1 MPDEHNQ
8 KAAFEFFKEHYR
20 LQKQF
25 TKQDV
30 ADTTSWSTASFNT
43 YWSKQFKRLVVPVD
57 NKYFRVS
64 ESFRPYSTWGAFRT
78 LVTQVRRVSSDY
90 TSLLYYQVIIYE
102 FFMPLTNEGHLRTA
116 LDSLFYKDTILSRL
130 RTLDQGR
137 IQDHFP
143 RKNGESEDDHFERL
157 CNWIAG
163 VFIGYSITHVSGR
176 YRAEE
181 LSTIAVA
188 AAFHEAGAR
197 YLVDETTAV
206 VRFIFPCGDTRIRKP
221 PLSSRHF
228 EDDDQPVL
236 VANEPSD
243 ARRIRW
249 FFGTLFVQS
258 IIQVV
263 NGEDEI
269 WMVESGMRNRL
280 HIWRVDG

>member
-8 KAAFEFFKEHYR
+8 MAVFEFFKERYR
-20 LQKQF
+20 LQKPF

-30 ADTTSWSTASFNT
+30 AAATNWSTTSFNT

-57 NKYFRVS
+57 DVSFRVS
-64 ESFRPYSTWGAFRT
+64 ESFRPYSTWEAFRT

-90 TSLLYYQVIIYE
+90 TSILYDQVIIYE
-102 FFMPLTNEGHLRTA
+102 FFMPLTNESHLRTA
-116 LDSLFYKDTILSRL
+116 LDSLFYKNTILSRL

-137 IQDHFP
+137 VQNHFP
-143 RKNGESEDDHFERL
+143 RKDGESEDEHFERL
-157 CNWIAG
+157 CNWIAR

-176 YRAEE
+176 YRAEA
-181 LSTIAVA
+181 LSTMEQA
-188 AAFHEAGAR
+188 ATFHEEGAR

-206 VRFIFPCGDTRIRKP
+206 VRFIFPCGDSRTRKP

-228 EDDDQPVL
+228 EDDDEPVL
-236 VANEPSD
+236 ATDEPSD

-249 FFGTLFVQS
+249 FFGALFVQS